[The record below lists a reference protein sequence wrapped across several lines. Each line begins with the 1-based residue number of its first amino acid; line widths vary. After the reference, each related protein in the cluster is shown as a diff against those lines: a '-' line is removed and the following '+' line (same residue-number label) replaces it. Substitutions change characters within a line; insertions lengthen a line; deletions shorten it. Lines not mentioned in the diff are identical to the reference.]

1 MSDNR
6 TWAPAVLLAI
16 VIICGTVL
24 TALRVVSTSELLPL
38 LGGAIVVVHRM
49 LDTSRHVSAPS
60 APSAPSS
67 WEPETPTSK
76 QLGEANKTKAKITDV
91 TGASVVAGMVG
102 GGAVASALVQFWG

>member
-1 MSDNR
+1 MNDTR
-6 TWAPAVLLAI
+6 TWAPAVLLAV

-49 LDTSRHVSAPS
+49 LDTSRHAPS

-102 GGAVASALVQFWG
+102 GGALASAVTSFWG